1 MRAMNPQTRQ
11 RIFSQIPLWLWPY
24 VWLQLWGLQRWIRAS
39 GRGLLIAVYPRTGHV
54 YITAMADAPCLF
66 VRVSCILR
74 AHCVLVA
81 GPTCTPPAFD
91 TS

>member
-1 MRAMNPQTRQ
+1 M
-11 RIFSQIPLWLWPY
+11 
-24 VWLQLWGLQRWIRAS
+24 GLQRWIRAS